1 MKRRILII
9 GASGQIGTELTQQ
22 LRLIHGNDCVIAA
35 DLHQPKKIEQG
46 ELFEILDA
54 NDVDAI
60 KRCVIKYQ
68 VGTIYLLAAMLSATA
83 EKSPRKAWDLNMNS
97 LLSVLDLAKDGLID
111 QIFWPSSIA
120 VFGPTSPKKDTPQT
134 CVMEPTTVYGISKLA
149 GEFWC
154 SYYNSKYGVDVRSIR
169 YPGLISWKA
178 QPGGGTTDY
187 AVAIFHEALKTGTYN
202 CFLSAD
208 TALPMMHM
216 TDAIR
221 ATLELMTSD
230 LSAVKQFKAYNIAG
244 MSFTPDQLAQ
254 KIRTKLPD
262 FKMSYEPDFRQAIA
276 DSWPSSIDDSEAST
290 DWQWTAQID
299 LDQLTQDMLDN
310 LRETFSHNSN

>member
-22 LRLIHGNDCVIAA
+22 LRLVHGNDCVIAT
-35 DLHQPKKIEQG
+35 DLHQPPVKSQE
-46 ELFEILDA
+46 EFFEILDA
-54 NDVDAI
+54 TDVDAI
-60 KRCVIKYQ
+60 KRCVLKHQ

-83 EKSPRKAWDLNMNS
+83 ESAPRKAWDLNMNS
-97 LLSVLDLAKDGLID
+97 LLCVLDLAKDGLID

-154 SYYNSKYGVDVRSIR
+154 SYYQRKYGVDVRSIR

-187 AVAIFHEALKTGTYN
+187 AVAIFHEALNTGTYN
-202 CFLSAD
+202 CFLSAQ

-221 ATLELMTSD
+221 ATLELMSSD
-230 LSAVKQFKAYNIAG
+230 LSSVNQFKAYNIAG
-244 MSFTPDQLAQ
+244 MSFTPEQLAQ
-254 KIRTKLPD
+254 KIQTQLPD
-262 FKMSYEPDFRQAIA
+262 FKIQYDPDFRQAIA
-276 DSWPSSIDDSEAST
+276 DSWPSSIDDSEAGK
-290 DWQWTAQID
+290 DWKWSARID
-299 LDQLTQDMLDN
+299 LDHLTQDMLDN
-310 LRETFSHNSN
+310 LKDTLADS

>member
-22 LRLIHGNDCVIAA
+22 LRLVHGNDCVIAT
-35 DLHQPKKIEQG
+35 DLHQPPVKSQE
-46 ELFEILDA
+46 EFFEILDA
-54 NDVDAI
+54 TDVDAI
-60 KRCVIKYQ
+60 KRCVLKHQ

-83 EKSPRKAWDLNMNS
+83 ESAPRKAWDINMNS
-97 LLSVLDLAKDGLID
+97 ILCVLDLAKDGLID

-154 SYYNSKYGVDVRSIR
+154 SYYQRKYGVYVRSIR
-169 YPGLISWKA
+169 YPCLISWKA

-202 CFLSAD
+202 CFLSAQ

-221 ATLELMTSD
+221 ATLELMSSD
-230 LSAVKQFKAYNIAG
+230 LS
-244 MSFTPDQLAQ
+244 
-254 KIRTKLPD
+254 
-262 FKMSYEPDFRQAIA
+262 
-276 DSWPSSIDDSEAST
+276 
-290 DWQWTAQID
+290 
-299 LDQLTQDMLDN
+299 
-310 LRETFSHNSN
+310 

>member
-22 LRLIHGNDCVIAA
+22 LRLIHGNDRVIAS
-35 DLHQPKKIEQG
+35 DLHQPPMKSQE

-54 NDVDAI
+54 TDVDAI
-60 KRCVIKYQ
+60 KRCVLKHQ

-83 EKSPRKAWDLNMNS
+83 ESAPRKAWDLNMNS
-97 LLSVLDLAKDGLID
+97 LLCVLDLAKDGLID

-120 VFGPTSPKKDTPQT
+120 IFGPTSPKKDTPQT
-134 CVMEPTTVYGISKLA
+134 CVMQPTTVYGISKLA

-154 SYYNSKYGVDVRSIR
+154 SYYQRKYGVDVRSIR

-202 CFLSAD
+202 CFLSAQ

-221 ATLELMTSD
+221 ATLELMSSD
-230 LSAVKQFKAYNIAG
+230 LSSVNQFKAYNIAG
-244 MSFTPDQLAQ
+244 MSFTPEQLAQ
-254 KIRTKLPD
+254 KIKAKLPD
-262 FKMSYEPDFRQAIA
+262 FKIHYDPDFRQAIA
-276 DSWPSSIDDSEAST
+276 DSWPSSIDDSEAGK
-290 DWQWTAQID
+290 DWKWSARID
-299 LDQLTQDMLDN
+299 LDHLTQDMLDN
-310 LRETFSHNSN
+310 LKDTLADS

>member
-22 LRLIHGNDCVIAA
+22 LRLVHGNDCVIAT
-35 DLHQPKKIEQG
+35 DLHQPPVKSQE

-54 NDVDAI
+54 TDVDAI
-60 KRCVIKYQ
+60 KRCVLKHQ

-83 EKSPRKAWDLNMNS
+83 ESAPRKAWDLNMNS

-154 SYYNSKYGVDVRSIR
+154 SYYQRKYGVDVRSIR

-202 CFLSAD
+202 CFLSAQ

-221 ATLELMTSD
+221 ATLELMSSD
-230 LSAVKQFKAYNIAG
+230 LSSVNQFKAYNIAG
-244 MSFTPDQLAQ
+244 MSFTPEQLGQ
-254 KIRTKLPD
+254 KIKAKLPD
-262 FKMSYEPDFRQAIA
+262 FKIHYDPDFRQAIA
-276 DSWPSSIDDSEAST
+276 DSWPSSIDDSEAGK
-290 DWQWTAQID
+290 DWKWSARID
-299 LDQLTQDMLDN
+299 LDHLTQDMLDN
-310 LRETFSHNSN
+310 LKDTLADS

>member
-22 LRLIHGNDCVIAA
+22 LRLIHGNDRVIAS
-35 DLHQPKKIEQG
+35 DLHQPPMKSQE

-54 NDVDAI
+54 TDVDAI
-60 KRCVIKYQ
+60 KRCVLKHQ

-83 EKSPRKAWDLNMNS
+83 ERAPRKAWDLNMNS
-97 LLSVLDLAKDGLID
+97 LLCVLDLAKDGLID

-120 VFGPTSPKKDTPQT
+120 IFGPTSPKKDTPQT
-134 CVMEPTTVYGISKLA
+134 CVMQPTTVYGISKLA

-154 SYYNSKYGVDVRSIR
+154 SYYQRKYGVDVRSIR

-202 CFLSAD
+202 CFLSAQ

-221 ATLELMTSD
+221 ATLELMSSD
-230 LSAVKQFKAYNIAG
+230 LSSVNQFKAYNIAG
-244 MSFTPDQLAQ
+244 MSFTPEQLAQ
-254 KIRTKLPD
+254 KIQTQLPD
-262 FKMSYEPDFRQAIA
+262 FKIQYDPDFRQAIA
-276 DSWPSSIDDSEAST
+276 DSWPSSIDDSEAGK
-290 DWQWTAQID
+290 DWKWSARID
-299 LDQLTQDMLDN
+299 LDHLTQDMLDN
-310 LRETFSHNSN
+310 LKDTLADS

>member
-22 LRLIHGNDCVIAA
+22 LRLVHGNDCVIAT
-35 DLHQPKKIEQG
+35 DLHQPPVKSQE
-46 ELFEILDA
+46 EFFEILDA
-54 NDVDAI
+54 TDVDAI
-60 KRCVIKYQ
+60 KRCVLKHQ

-83 EKSPRKAWDLNMNS
+83 ESAPRKAWDLNMNS
-97 LLSVLDLAKDGLID
+97 LLCVLDLAKDGLID

-154 SYYNSKYGVDVRSIR
+154 SYYQRKYGVDVRSIR

-202 CFLSAD
+202 CFLSAQ

-221 ATLELMTSD
+221 ATLELMSSD
-230 LSAVKQFKAYNIAG
+230 LSSVNQFKAYNIAG
-244 MSFTPDQLAQ
+244 MSFTPEQLAQ
-254 KIRTKLPD
+254 KIKAKLPD
-262 FKMSYEPDFRQAIA
+262 FKIHYDPDFRQAIA
-276 DSWPSSIDDSEAST
+276 DSWPSSIDDSEAGK
-290 DWQWTAQID
+290 DWKWRARID
-299 LDQLTQDMLDN
+299 LDHLTQDMLDN
-310 LRETFSHNSN
+310 LKDTLANS

>member
-22 LRLIHGNDCVIAA
+22 LRLIHGNDRVIAS
-35 DLHQPKKIEQG
+35 DLHQPPMKSQE

-54 NDVDAI
+54 TDVDAI
-60 KRCVIKYQ
+60 KRCVLKHQ

-83 EKSPRKAWDLNMNS
+83 ERAPRKAWDLNMNS
-97 LLSVLDLAKDGLID
+97 LLCVLDLAKDGLID

-154 SYYNSKYGVDVRSIR
+154 SYYQRKYGVDVRSIR

-202 CFLSAD
+202 CFLSAQ

-221 ATLELMTSD
+221 ATLELMSSD
-230 LSAVKQFKAYNIAG
+230 LSSVNQFKAYNIAG
-244 MSFTPDQLAQ
+244 MSFTPEQLAQ
-254 KIRTKLPD
+254 KIQTQLPD
-262 FKMSYEPDFRQAIA
+262 FKIQYDPDFRQAIA
-276 DSWPSSIDDSEAST
+276 DSWPSSIDDSEAGK
-290 DWQWTAQID
+290 DWKWSARID
-299 LDQLTQDMLDN
+299 LDHLTQDMLDN
-310 LRETFSHNSN
+310 LKDTLADS

>member
-22 LRLIHGNDCVIAA
+22 LRLVHGNDCVIAT
-35 DLHQPKKIEQG
+35 DLHQPPVKSQE
-46 ELFEILDA
+46 EFFEILDA
-54 NDVDAI
+54 TDVDAI
-60 KRCVIKYQ
+60 KRCVLKHQ

-83 EKSPRKAWDLNMNS
+83 ESAPRKAWDLNMNS
-97 LLSVLDLAKDGLID
+97 LLCVLDLAKDGLID

-154 SYYNSKYGVDVRSIR
+154 SYYQRKYGVDVRSIR

-187 AVAIFHEALKTGTYN
+187 AVAIFHEALNTGTYN
-202 CFLSAD
+202 CFLSAQ

-221 ATLELMTSD
+221 ATLELMSSD
-230 LSAVKQFKAYNIAG
+230 LSSVNQFKAYNIAG
-244 MSFTPDQLAQ
+244 MSFTPEQLAQ
-254 KIRTKLPD
+254 KIKAKLPD
-262 FKMSYEPDFRQAIA
+262 FKIHYDPDFRQAIA
-276 DSWPSSIDDSEAST
+276 DSWPSSIDDSEAGK
-290 DWQWTAQID
+290 DWKWSARID
-299 LDQLTQDMLDN
+299 LDHLTQDMLDN
-310 LRETFSHNSN
+310 LKDTLADS

>member
-22 LRLIHGNDCVIAA
+22 LRLIHGNDRVIAS
-35 DLHQPKKIEQG
+35 DLHQPPMKSQE

-54 NDVDAI
+54 TDVDAI
-60 KRCVIKYQ
+60 KRCVLKHQ

-83 EKSPRKAWDLNMNS
+83 ERAPRKAWDLNMNS
-97 LLSVLDLAKDGLID
+97 LLCVLDLAKDGLID

-134 CVMEPTTVYGISKLA
+134 CVMQPTTVYGISKLA

-154 SYYNSKYGVDVRSIR
+154 SYYQRKYGVDVRSIR

-202 CFLSAD
+202 CFLSAQ

-221 ATLELMTSD
+221 ATLELMSSD
-230 LSAVKQFKAYNIAG
+230 LSSVNQFKAYNIAG
-244 MSFTPDQLAQ
+244 MSFTPEQLAQ
-254 KIRTKLPD
+254 KIQTQLPD
-262 FKMSYEPDFRQAIA
+262 FKIQYDPDFRQAIA
-276 DSWPSSIDDSEAST
+276 DSWPSSIDDSEAGK
-290 DWQWTAQID
+290 DWKWSARID
-299 LDQLTQDMLDN
+299 LDHLTQDMLDN
-310 LRETFSHNSN
+310 LKDTLADS

>member
-22 LRLIHGNDCVIAA
+22 LRLVHGNDCVIAT
-35 DLHQPKKIEQG
+35 DLHQPPVKSQE
-46 ELFEILDA
+46 EFFEILDA
-54 NDVDAI
+54 TDADAI
-60 KRCVIKYQ
+60 KRCVLKHQ

-83 EKSPRKAWDLNMNS
+83 ESAPRKAWDLNMNS
-97 LLSVLDLAKDGLID
+97 LLCVLDLAKDGLID

-154 SYYNSKYGVDVRSIR
+154 SYYQRKYGVDVRSIR

-202 CFLSAD
+202 CFLSAQ

-221 ATLELMTSD
+221 ATLELMSSD
-230 LSAVKQFKAYNIAG
+230 LSSVNQFKAYNIAG
-244 MSFTPDQLAQ
+244 MSFTPEQLAQ
-254 KIRTKLPD
+254 KIKAKLPD
-262 FKMSYEPDFRQAIA
+262 FKIHYDPDFRQAIA
-276 DSWPSSIDDSEAST
+276 DSWPSSIDDSEAGK
-290 DWQWTAQID
+290 DWKWSARID
-299 LDQLTQDMLDN
+299 LDHLTQDMLDN
-310 LRETFSHNSN
+310 LKDTLANS